1 MNQKKKAALRYACF
15 PAPREGMSTSRRTR
29 RNLLKPMVKSFNLS
43 AMSIDLNS
51 FRHQRTV
58 NFMPSEWRLG
68 PVGIT

>member
-1 MNQKKKAALRYACF
+1 
-15 PAPREGMSTSRRTR
+15 
-29 RNLLKPMVKSFNLS
+29 MVKSLNLS